1 MSSSVGISV
10 TGVQK
15 LAVEAVSAAIQ
26 LILETPAA
34 ENKTK
39 IAALETLQKLTAPQ
53 FVNISGCSV
62 YTGENSKKSSSSDL
76 E

>member
-26 LILETPAA
+26 LILETPAV

-39 IAALETLQKLTAPQ
+39 IAALETLL
-53 FVNISGCSV
+53 
-62 YTGENSKKSSSSDL
+62 SDL
-76 E
+76 KSGGNASLLHQGPHR